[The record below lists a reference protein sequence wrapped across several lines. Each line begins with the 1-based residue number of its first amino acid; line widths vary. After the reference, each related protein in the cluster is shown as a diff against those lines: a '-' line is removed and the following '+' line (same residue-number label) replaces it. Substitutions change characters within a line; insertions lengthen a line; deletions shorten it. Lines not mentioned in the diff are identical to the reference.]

1 MSEQYITKTMAKYCK
16 HEGCEAISMQR
27 FNNDTCDNCWGKIQA
42 KLEYF
47 RGEIEA
53 ERISYGEIAELQGLA
68 EHIEAGDVLLLE
80 WAGVPEHEAEEMPL
94 FEGTREALDKLTI
107 R

>member
-1 MSEQYITKTMAKYCK
+1 MAKYCK
-16 HEGCEAISMQR
+16 FEECEASSMQR
-27 FNNDTCDNCWGKIQA
+27 FDNDTCDKCWEKAKA

-53 ERISYGEIAELQGLA
+53 ERISYGEIAELESLA
-68 EHIEAGDVLLLE
+68 EFIEAGDVLLE
-80 WAGVPEHEAEEMPL
+80 QWAGVPEHEAEEMPL
-94 FEGTREALDKLTI
+94 FEGTREQLNNLKI

>member
-1 MSEQYITKTMAKYCK
+1 MAKYCK
-16 HEGCEAISMQR
+16 FEECDASTMQMDG
-27 FNNDTCDNCWGKIQA
+27 FEQNTCDKCWEKIQA

-53 ERISYGEIAELQGLA
+53 ERMSYGELAELASLA
-68 EHIEAGDVLLLE
+68 EYIEAGDVLLLE
-80 WAGVPEHEAEEMPL
+80 WAGVSEHEAEEMPL
-94 FEGTREALDKLTI
+94 FAGTRESLDKLTI

>member
-1 MSEQYITKTMAKYCK
+1 MQMDGFEQ
-16 HEGCEAISMQR
+16 
-27 FNNDTCDNCWGKIQA
+27 NTCDKCWEKIQA

-53 ERISYGEIAELQGLA
+53 ERMSYGEIIELQELA
-68 EHIEAGDVLLLE
+68 EHIEAGDVLLE

-94 FEGTREALDKLTI
+94 FEGTRERLNNLKI

>member
-1 MSEQYITKTMAKYCK
+1 MAKYCK
-16 HEGCEAISMQR
+16 FEECEASSMQR
-27 FNNDTCDNCWGKIQA
+27 FNNDTCDNCWEKIQA

-53 ERISYGEIAELQGLA
+53 ERMSYGELAELASLA
-68 EHIEAGDVLLLE
+68 EYIEAGDVLLLE
-80 WAGVPEHEAEEMPL
+80 WAGVSEFEEVEEMPL
-94 FEGTREALDKLTI
+94 FEGTREQLNNLKI